1 MGIMQRMSKQARKPL
16 KWIGSAKRD
25 LDSMPE
31 DVKDLFGHAIDLAQA
46 GGKHQDA
53 KALSGFGSAGVL
65 EVVEDFRSDTYRA
78 VYTVKFAG
86 WVYVLHCFQK
96 KSKSGIKTPKEDM
109 DMINA
114 RLKAAKQDFEKWQ
127 KQKGAR

>member
-1 MGIMQRMSKQARKPL
+1 MGIIQRMSKQARKPL

-53 KALSGFGSAGVL
+53 KALSGFGSTGVL
-65 EVVEDFRSDTYRA
+65 EVVEDFRGDTYRA

-114 RLKAAKQDFEKWQ
+114 RLKAAKQDFENWQ
-127 KQKGAR
+127 EHQGAR

>member
-31 DVKDLFGHAIDLAQA
+31 DVKDLFGHASDLAQA

-96 KSKSGIKTPKEDM
+96 KSKIGIKTPKEDM

-114 RLKAAKQDFEKWQ
+114 RLKAAKQDFENWQ

>member
-1 MGIMQRMSKQARKPL
+1 MTAASRKPV
-16 KWIGSAKRD
+16 KWVGSAKRD

-31 DVKDLFGHAIDLAQA
+31 DVKDVFGHAIDLAQA

-53 KALSGFGSAGVL
+53 KVMTGFGSAAVL
-65 EVVEDFRSDTYRA
+65 EVVEDFRTDTFRA

-96 KSKSGIKTPKEDM
+96 KSKTGIKTPREDLEL
-109 DMINA
+109 IRA
-114 RLKAAKQDFEKWQ
+114 RLKAAKQDYETFQANKE
-127 KQKGAR
+127 

>member
-53 KALSGFGSAGVL
+53 KAMSGFGSAGVL

-96 KSKSGIKTPKEDM
+96 KSKSGIKTPKEDL

-114 RLKAAKQDFEKWQ
+114 RLKAAQQDFENWQ
-127 KQKGAR
+127 KQKGTR

>member
-1 MGIMQRMSKQARKPL
+1 MHPMSKQQPRKPI
-16 KWIGSAKRD
+16 KWVGSAKRD
-25 LDSMPE
+25 LDAMPE
-31 DVKDLFGHAIDLAQA
+31 DVKDVFGHAIDLAQA

-53 KALSGFGSAGVL
+53 KAMTGFGSAGVL
-65 EVVEDFRSDTYRA
+65 EVVEDDRGDTYRA

-109 DMINA
+109 DLIHA
-114 RLKAAKQDFEKWQ
+114 RLKAAKLDFEAWQ
-127 KQKGAR
+127 TKQGAR

>member
-1 MGIMQRMSKQARKPL
+1 MKLPL
-16 KWIGSAKRD
+16 LLLFSLLAAPLVAQDTTVVQTIKWSD
-25 LDSMPE
+25 N
-31 DVKDLFGHAIDLAQA
+31 
-46 GGKHQDA
+46 
-53 KALSGFGSAGVL
+53 
-65 EVVEDFRSDTYRA
+65 FRSDTYRA

-114 RLKAAKQDFEKWQ
+114 RLKAAKQDFENWQ